1 MMMRYARLSRHPA
14 VFRTMTGLA
23 VGEFDAL
30 AADFG
35 PRLAAAERRRL
46 SRPDRRRAIG
56 GGHPFELDARD
67 RLLLTVVWL
76 RRYPINA
83 VLGYLF
89 GVEETTALR
98 TVRRVLPILEA
109 AGLDTM
115 RQPDPGKWQRPDL
128 DALLA
133 ETPAL
138 AVIVDTFEQR
148 VQRPCDR
155 AEADTY
161 YSGKKKQHTLKSQV
175 AVRESGRIVDVAESA
190 RGPTAD
196 LTVLKASRRL
206 ERLPP
211 TVGALGDLAYV
222 GMAPLHPGGPAAT
235 ATPRRK
241 PRGRD
246 RPEEDIAYNRAFA
259 RRRIGV
265 EHSIGRLRH
274 YQCLTQRDRQ
284 HRQLHT
290 ARVRAVAGLV
300 NRQIRHRLAACRLR
314 RAAIRAS

>member
-1 MMMRYARLSRHPA
+1 MMLQYHRLRRHPA
-14 VFRTMTGLA
+14 VFRAMTGLSVA
-23 VGEFDAL
+23 QFDAL
-30 AADFG
+30 YAEFL
-35 PRLAAAERRRL
+35 PRFLAAEGRRL

-56 GGHPFELDARD
+56 GGHPFGLGERD
-67 RLLLTVVWL
+67 QLLLTVVWL

-148 VQRPCDR
+148 VQRPRDR

-196 LTVLKASRRL
+196 LTVLKASRLL

-211 TVGALGDLAYV
+211 AVGALGDLAYV
-222 GMAPLHPGGPAAT
+222 GIAAIHPQGLG

-241 PRGRD
+241 PRGRP
-246 RPEEDIAYNRAFA
+246 RPPEDVAYNTAFA
-259 RRRIGV
+259 RRRIPV
-265 EHSIGRLRH
+265 EHTIGRLRA
-274 YQCLTQRDRQ
+274 YQALSQIDRH
-284 HRQLHT
+284 HRRGHT
-290 ARVRAVAGLV
+290 MRVRAVAGLV
-300 NRQIRHRLAACRLR
+300 NRQLAA
-314 RAAIRAS
+314 